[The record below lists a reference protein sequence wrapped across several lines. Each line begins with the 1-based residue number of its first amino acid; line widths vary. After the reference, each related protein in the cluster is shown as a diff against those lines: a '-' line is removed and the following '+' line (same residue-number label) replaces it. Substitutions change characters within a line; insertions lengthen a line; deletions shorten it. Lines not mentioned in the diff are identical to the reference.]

1 MMIVIVDYKTGNLGS
16 IQNMLKKIGEKSIIS
31 SDPEKLYEADKI
43 ILPGVG
49 SFNKGVRSLKELGLW
64 EPLNKRVLVDKVPI
78 LGICLGAQLMTRGSE
93 EGQELG
99 FGWVDAYT
107 YRFKIDRASKFK
119 VPHMGWNKVGILK
132 DSKLMANMFEDARF
146 YFVHSYHMT
155 FSDLE
160 QRLLSSAYTY
170 DFDAAFE
177 YNNILGLQFHPE
189 KSHKYGMI
197 LLKNF
202 VDNY

>member
-1 MMIVIVDYKTGNLGS
+1 
-16 IQNMLKKIGEKSIIS
+16 
-31 SDPEKLYEADKI
+31 
-43 ILPGVG
+43 
-49 SFNKGVRSLKELGLW
+49 
-64 EPLNKRVLVDKVPI
+64 
-78 LGICLGAQLMTRGSE
+78 
-93 EGQELG
+93 
-99 FGWVDAYT
+99 
-107 YRFKIDRASKFK
+107 
-119 VPHMGWNKVGILK
+119 
-132 DSKLMANMFEDARF
+132 
-146 YFVHSYHMT
+146 MT